1 MYPVRKEFAQ
11 EVDFSTCIC
20 DMCHTEGTLEKVRR
34 ELAIQ
39 SDFNICDSWNMFTR
53 LNKNKTGIDAEDLF
67 YTAVNNLGMEITKD
81 EIFMIFFSL
90 DRDGDGVL
98 DQTEITECF
107 MPKEKSYAKILNSRG
122 GLYGKEKDMQKI
134 FLDSTRECL
143 VRFIR
148 GFVECEMSLEK
159 IRQRITNKLEID
171 AGQAFEAID
180 VSGKGY
186 ILLND
191 LTQFLVKNNMYPAH
205 KNLMLVFD
213 HFDKDCSGQINYD

>member
-1 MYPVRKEFAQ
+1 MISEHRQPSMYPVRKEFAQ

-90 DRDGDGVL
+90 DRDGDGML
-98 DQTEITECF
+98 DQVEITDCF
-107 MPKEKSYAKILNSRG
+107 MPKEMSYAKILNSRG
-122 GLYGKEKDMQKI
+122 GLYGKEKDLRKI
-134 FLDSTRECL
+134 FLQSTRECL

-159 IRQRITNKLEID
+159 IRQRMTNKLEVE
-171 AGQAFEAID
+171 ARQAFEAID
-180 VSGKGY
+180 TSGKGF
-186 ILLND
+186 ILLED
-191 LTQFLVKNNMYPAH
+191 IV
-205 KNLMLVFD
+205 
-213 HFDKDCSGQINYD
+213 